1 MQGDAGRSQGTIKDS
16 ILYYTCCNGL
26 ELFFTSTGI
35 IYRQGQTPKRNIED
49 EDDGDNV
56 VKTVPTVNYHFFSVQ
71 WTNAKAEVQVIPE
84 DEAAFYHCYN
94 TGGHNNLAHEFKKL
108 LYKNIYPGID
118 VEYAFRPDT
127 TGLEYS
133 VIVHPGANLNGVKLT
148 YSGIEG
154 LTQNKNGDIEIN
166 ASFVKLK
173 DHAPQKTFYAE
184 TNMSIQSK
192 FILNGNQ
199 IAFSAPNYDHTKT
212 LVIDPWQTNMVAE
225 GFVTMYD
232 ICTDFAG
239 NVYVYGLDTTTN
251 SYLLAKLNSAGTFLW
266 SYAPRF
272 YGMGYYGDFTVDK
285 TTGTCYVGDGLDY
298 NGPAILKISTS
309 GVFLNSVN
317 TTGTI
322 INGQPNLMMELWRM
336 AYSSCIGK
344 IILAGGGPEGI
355 EQAATI
361 DTTLANCTEINVLRT
376 LEPKHDMS
384 VLCVDKATAS
394 CYMANMETN
403 AINDTLYNN
412 VLLKC
417 PLTFPYPFYPYTYMV
432 PDKFNLKELGS
443 ITYNYSPSN
452 GSGNGMNG
460 IAVSSR
466 KLYMWDGNHLCEYD
480 KNTGVLLK
488 ADTIGTPQYNVD
500 GAIQVRWSGIAADA
514 CNNVY
519 IGYQDT
525 IINLDTNLV
534 RVNSFPFAA
543 TNETVCDMQIG
554 PNNNLCVCGTHYVA
568 SFSINP
574 VSYGLGKI
582 RNPACSGCT
591 GTALVYLNCN
601 NSNAS
606 ATYEWSN
613 GSTEQFVTGLCA
625 GTYTVTAKID
635 CETII
640 QDTVNI
646 TANPNPSVNLPQA
659 NVVDVTCY
667 GYSNGS
673 AVATASGGK
682 PPYTY
687 QWFPQNSSGPSIN
700 NLAAGTYAVM
710 VTDTNGCSGINNV
723 TITQPDSIVINV
735 PPYITAYKGQNI
747 TINASASGGTPIY
760 TYMWNDSLKSSTI
773 SFNAPTDGLYTYTIS
788 VTDAN
793 GCIAYA
799 VVTVDVECAGL
810 FIPTAF
816 SPNEDGYN
824 DVLCVRGDCFTNF
837 NFMVFDRWGNK
848 VFETENIDNC
858 WDGTYKGQP
867 MNTGTY
873 VYLLTATEKNGANI
887 KKKGNVTLVR

>member
-16 ILYYTCCNGL
+16 ILYYTCCNGM

-56 VKTVPTVNYHFFSVQ
+56 VKTVPKVNYHFFSAQ

-133 VIVHPGANLNGVKLT
+133 IIVHPGANLNGVKLT

-154 LTQNKNGDIEIN
+154 LTQSKNGDIEIN

-199 IAFSAPNYDHTKT
+199 IAFSAGNYDNTKT
-212 LVIDPWQTNMVAE
+212 LVIDPWQTNV
-225 GFVTMYD
+225 VPQNLIVLYD
-232 ICTDFAG
+232 VCTDFAG
-239 NVYVYGLDTTTN
+239 NVYVYGLDTLTN
-251 SYLLAKLNSAGTFLW
+251 HFSLAKFNNAGTFLW
-266 SYAPRF
+266 SRSAF
-272 YGMGYYGDFTVDK
+272 SSLSSNYGDFTVDK
-285 TTGTCYVGDGLDY
+285 NSGSCFIADGLNGNSSQPVLLKITTSGILVDSIVTTG
-298 NGPAILKISTS
+298 I
-309 GVFLNSVN
+309 
-317 TTGTI
+317 I
-322 INGQPNLMMELWRM
+322 INGQPDYMSEIWRL
-336 AYSSCIGK
+336 AYSSCTGK
-344 IILAGGGPEGI
+344 IVIGGGGVQGI

-361 DTTLANCTEINVLRT
+361 DTTMGNCTEINVLRT
-376 LEPKHDMS
+376 LNPKHD
-384 VLCVDKATAS
+384 VTALCVDKATAN
-394 CYMANMETN
+394 CYMAFMLGNLS
-403 AINDTLYNN
+403 DTTYNN

-417 PLTFPYPFYPYTYMV
+417 PLTFPNPFYPYVYMV
-432 PDKFNLKELGS
+432 PDKFRIKERES
-443 ITYNYSPSN
+443 NSYNPSCN
-452 GSGNGMNG
+452 GING
-460 IAVSSR
+460 IAASSR
-466 KLYMWDGNHLCEYD
+466 KLYMWDGYILREFD
-480 KNTGVLLK
+480 KNSGILLK
-488 ADTIGTPQYNVD
+488 EDTIATPVYNVD
-500 GAIQVRWSGIAADA
+500 GSAQVNWSGIAADA

-525 IINLDTNLV
+525 IINLDTNLA

-543 TNETVCDMQIG
+543 TNETIYDMQMG
-554 PNNNLCVCGTHYVA
+554 PNGNLLVCGTHYVA

-582 RNPACSGCT
+582 RSPACSGCT

-625 GTYTVTAKID
+625 GTYTVSVKID

-659 NVVDVTCY
+659 DVVDVNCY
-667 GYSNGS
+667 GYTDGS

-773 SFNAPTDGLYTYTIS
+773 SFNAPTDGLYTYTVS

-793 GCIAYA
+793 GCTAYA

-824 DVLCVRGDCFTNF
+824 DELCVRGDCFTNF